1 MVPPLC
7 IKLLCLL
14 LLLVFNSATRA
25 QPAESDQA
33 GPPSGQQVAPA
44 DSLTGQDTPIQVE
57 QAVPDAAISQRIMQ
71 ILETSGWFESPRV
84 EVQQGIA
91 LLYGVAQKPEHRD
104 WAGQIARRTEQ
115 VVAVVNHIRITET
128 SPWDLQP
135 AFRQMQTFTENAVR
149 HLPIIV
155 VSVLIFILFVYI
167 ARRLSRFVFARLVE
181 KIESTIL
188 RQLIAR
194 LSVIPIMVFGAFLV
208 LTMTGLGSVAATLI
222 GGTGLI
228 GLVIGIAFRDIT
240 ENFLASILI
249 SVQRPFRLGDLI
261 KVKEFQGFVEAI
273 TTRGTI
279 LLTLDGNHV
288 QIPNAIIYK
297 DTIINYSTNPNTR
310 LDFIVGIG
318 YDVRVSHAQAVA
330 MSVLEQHAAVLKDPE
345 PMVLAEELMA
355 STVNLRIYFWIDT
368 QNTSVLKVRSSIIRL
383 IKNAFMEARI
393 TMPDDAR
400 EVVFPDGIALTR
412 VDDGNPELHR
422 SPDSPPPHKDLPATA
437 GVQNKTSHSD
447 EDKVLATCSEGNL
460 LSETQSVRQQ
470 AKHVRMGDNEVNLV
484 E

>member
-1 MVPPLC
+1 MAPQPFSKGLC
-7 IKLLCLL
+7 MLMLLTLCCAT
-14 LLLVFNSATRA
+14 FAQSANGDQTEL
-25 QPAESDQA
+25 PSDNQTA
-33 GPPSGQQVAPA
+33 MQISPTA
-44 DSLTGQDTPIQVE
+44 QDTPIQVE
-57 QAVPDAAISQRIMQ
+57 QAIPDAAISQRILQ

-84 EVQQGIA
+84 EVKQGIA
-91 LLYGVAQKPEHRD
+91 LLQGVAQKPEHQE

-115 VVAVVNHIRITET
+115 VVAVVNRIQLIET

-135 AFRQMQTFTENAVR
+135 AFRQMQTFTEDAVR
-149 HLPIIV
+149 RLPIIV
-155 VSVLIFILFVYI
+155 VSVLIFILFIYI
-167 ARRLSRFVFARLVE
+167 ARRLSRFLFARLVE

-194 LSVIPIMVFGAFLV
+194 LSAIPIMVFGAFLV

-222 GGTGLI
+222 GGTGLV
-228 GLVIGIAFRDIT
+228 GLIIGIAFRDIT

-273 TTRGTI
+273 TTRGTV

-288 QIPNAIIYK
+288 QIPNSIIYK
-297 DTIINYSTNPNTR
+297 DTIINYSTNPSTR

-318 YDVRVSHAQAVA
+318 YDVKVSRAQTVA
-330 MSVLEQHAAVLKDPE
+330 LKVLEQHAAVLKEPE
-345 PMVLAEELMA
+345 PMVLAEDLMA

-368 QNTSVLKVRSSIIRL
+368 RNTSLLKVRSSVIRL
-383 IKNAFMEARI
+383 VKNAFMEAGI

-400 EVVFPDGIALTR
+400 EVVFPDGIALTS
-412 VDDGNPELHR
+412 VDGNNPVLHMPAAMPASDR
-422 SPDSPPPHKDLPATA
+422 ALPTTGAE
-437 GVQNKTSHSD
+437 KTSDPIGDD
-447 EDKVLATCSEGNL
+447 EMALATCSEGNL
-460 LSETQSVRQQ
+460 ASETDAIRQQ
-470 AKHVRMGDNEVNLV
+470 AKHARMGENEVNLV